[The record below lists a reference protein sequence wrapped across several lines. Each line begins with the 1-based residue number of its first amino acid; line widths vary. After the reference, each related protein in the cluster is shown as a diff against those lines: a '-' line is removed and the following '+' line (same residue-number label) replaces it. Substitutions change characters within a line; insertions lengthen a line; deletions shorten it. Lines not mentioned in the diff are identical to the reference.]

1 MKTHYAPSG
10 EWGSTRVNCGRYFT
24 TDVSH
29 TGNKSKVDC
38 KYCLKL
44 FKPCKQSIKQKKE
57 L

>member
-44 FKPCKQSIKQKKE
+44 FKPCK
-57 L
+57 

>member
-10 EWGSTRVNCGRYFT
+10 EWGATKVNCGKYFT
-24 TDVSH
+24 TDVKH

-44 FKPCKQSIKQKKE
+44 LTK
-57 L
+57 